1 MQKMYYKLTFS
12 QTAPLRISNGDVE
25 NTDSDLMLDSR
36 GLPFIPGS
44 SIAGYRPACQDSDP
58 AYRIRR

>member
-44 SIAGYRPACQDSDP
+44 SIAGVLRSFVPESEGEELFG
-58 AYRIRR
+58 